1 MEYDV
6 IIIDDDKMVLF
17 IQEKM
22 LQMSGFS
29 STPLKFEDASKAL
42 DYFKS
47 NTNTKDV
54 IIFLDINMPY
64 ISGWEFLDELEENQ
78 PKQNIYVIVVTSSID
93 LRDKES
99 AFEYDSVVD
108 YMVKPVTKENLVQ
121 LKSNKNLKHL
131 FEN

>member
-29 STPLKFEDASKAL
+29 STPLKFEDASKTL

-78 PKQNIYVIVVTSSID
+78 PKQNVYVIVVTSSID

-99 AFEYDSVVD
+99 AFEYGSVVD